1 VAPLW
6 RTDGARTSGG
16 KAPIATQCANTSSQ
30 LMAHRDI
37 LRTLSGSVA
46 FGRKRSFRNLRVRA
60 QPVHTSAGEA
70 CALERWATFVEGL
83 VSGRK
88 ANVTLQRLS

>member
-46 FGRKRSFRNLRVRA
+46 FGRKRSFRIL
-60 QPVHTSAGEA
+60 EY
-70 CALERWATFVEGL
+70 ALNWSRLLPEKGVAFERWATFVEGL

-88 ANVTLQRLS
+88 VNVTLQRLS